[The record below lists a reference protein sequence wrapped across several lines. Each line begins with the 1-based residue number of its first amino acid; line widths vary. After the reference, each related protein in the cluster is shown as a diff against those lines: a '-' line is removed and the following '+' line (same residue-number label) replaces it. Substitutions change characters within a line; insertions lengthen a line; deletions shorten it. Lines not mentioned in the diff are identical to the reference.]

1 MDIIE
6 ILEELRDN
14 AEELNEQ
21 KYKDAFNA
29 AIQSIYDSRTY
40 LELINIYEELSIK
53 ELGKEWYTKFAGRVA
68 SEKLR
73 RDIKAMGDN
82 DFTRFVMD
90 HFDEI
95 TNAIESGDDDA

>member
-21 KYKDAFNA
+21 KYKDAFDT
-29 AIQSIYDSRTY
+29 AIQAIYDSRTY
-40 LELINIYEELSIK
+40 LDFINIYEELLIK
-53 ELGKEWYTKFAGRVA
+53 EFGNEWHTKFAGRVA

-82 DFTRFVMD
+82 DFTRFVME

-95 TNAIESGDDDA
+95 TNTN

>member
-14 AEELNEQ
+14 AEELNEP

-29 AIQSIYDSRTY
+29 AIQAIYDSRTY
-40 LELINIYEELSIK
+40 LELINIYEELLIK
-53 ELGKEWYTKFAGRVA
+53 ELGKEWHTKFAERVA
-68 SEKLR
+68 AEKLR

-95 TNAIESGDDDA
+95 TNMNQ

>member
-6 ILEELRDN
+6 ILKELRDN
-14 AEELNEQ
+14 AEELNEP

-29 AIQSIYDSRTY
+29 AIQAVYDSRMY
-40 LELINIYEELSIK
+40 LEFLNITEELLTK
-53 ELGKEWYTKFAGRVA
+53 EFGEEWHTKFAKRVA
-68 SEKLR
+68 AEKLR

-95 TNAIESGDDDA
+95 TNAIESGADDA